1 MQESRKEKP
10 SSVHKVKPPEVI
22 EIFYNTD
29 TLTNVKREFM
39 AFDKKLPVKR
49 ILTKRLQIRCP
60 LLWKDT
66 FTEDRKDW

>member
-22 EIFYNTD
+22 EIFYDAD

-49 ILTKRLQIRCP
+49 ILTKSLQIRCS